1 MPQAVFAHDRPVR
14 PPPLAEFLAL
24 AERPESDLPYAWRGA
39 GEHPDVLEEWCRLA
53 GRLDERG
60 RLLRAAGAFP
70 LAAADFPAPEPLPHG
85 DGAPER
91 DLALAVSARARPA
104 AWQRLANL
112 VLGGAFFEP

>member
-1 MPQAVFAHDRPVR
+1 
-14 PPPLAEFLAL
+14 
-24 AERPESDLPYAWRGA
+24 
-39 GEHPDVLEEWCRLA
+39 LA

>member
-39 GEHPDVLEEWCRLA
+39 GEHPDVLEERCRLA

-70 LAAADFPAPEPLPHG
+70 LAAADFPAPHG